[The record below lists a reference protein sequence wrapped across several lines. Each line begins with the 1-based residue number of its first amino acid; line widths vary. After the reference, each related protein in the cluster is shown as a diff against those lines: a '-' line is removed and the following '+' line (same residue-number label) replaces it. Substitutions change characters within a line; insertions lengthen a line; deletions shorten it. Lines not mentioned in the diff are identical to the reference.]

1 MVKKDLLF
9 DGGPVFYYDTALF
22 PPTTDSFALGYFA
35 RPKRDDAVC
44 DLGCG
49 TGLLGTLLLAR
60 EPSLRVT
67 GVEQN
72 ADALALATRTFAEN
86 GWDAELRAGD
96 LCEEDDLPAAGSMD
110 YCVCNPPYFPA
121 GHGKSAKGEARRDA
135 REEAQCTLSDVCAA
149 AARVLRW
156 GGGFALVHRPE
167 RMVDLLAVLR
177 AHGLEPKRL
186 CFVVRSTDAVPTL
199 ALVEAKRGGRP
210 SLIIEPPLVI
220 GSAEWDKVYF
230 R

>member
-1 MVKKDLLF
+1 MVKKERLW
-9 DGGPVFYYDTALF
+9 DGGPIFYYDPGLF

-35 RPKRDDAVC
+35 HPKRGDAVC

-49 TGLLGTLLLAR
+49 AGLLGTLLLAR
-60 EPSLRVT
+60 EPSLRIS

-72 ADALALATRTFAEN
+72 AEALALAMHTFAEN
-86 GWDAELRAGD
+86 GWSAEFHAGD

-121 GHGKSAKGEARRDA
+121 GRGKSAKGEARQIA
-135 REEAQCTLSDVCAA
+135 REETQCTRSDVCAA

-167 RMVDLLAVLR
+167 RVVDLFAALR
-177 AHGLEPKRL
+177 AHGMEPKRL
-186 CFVVRSTDAVPTL
+186 CFVVQSADAAPTL
-199 ALVEAKRGGRP
+199 ALVEAKRGGTP
-210 SLIIEPPLVI
+210 SLIIEPPLII